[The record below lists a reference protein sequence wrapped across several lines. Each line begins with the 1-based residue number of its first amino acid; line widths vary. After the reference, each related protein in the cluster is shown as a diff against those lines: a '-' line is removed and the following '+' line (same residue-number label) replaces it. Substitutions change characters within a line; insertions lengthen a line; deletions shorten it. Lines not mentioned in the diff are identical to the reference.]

1 MVGTASSGAK
11 APFGD
16 PSWEIWG
23 VSSRHKHVT
32 RANRWFELHRLDG
45 EDQNWA
51 RQWRAALKGFT
62 GDIPELLMLYP
73 EPDLAPK
80 VTQYPYQ
87 RIIDRFGSFFN
98 TSSFS
103 WMMGLALDE
112 MVPQGTVAKP
122 GECEIAVYGVDMEYG
137 TEYRH
142 QRVGLRHYI
151 DVARVLGV
159 SVTRLANSGLAYEP
173 VPYPMWQDDPLLCKL
188 ELRNKAVRGT
198 LVDRNDAIRH
208 TRELICVTKGGLQEI
223 EMMQKPVPVLEGEDS
238 QPKPYDP
245 NERKMLLAK
254 QLDDLM
260 GTSAQISRDIVAN
273 EAIDAEQQWLKGYL
287 QP

>member
-1 MVGTASSGAK
+1 MRRIAMVGTASSGAK

-173 VPYPMWQDDPLLCKL
+173 VPYPMWQDDPLLGKL
-188 ELRNKAVRGT
+188 SLRSAQTRDNIKNFDDSLRLTRTMIAQNHAVRGSIEQSIQPSWDPQQR
-198 LVDRNDAIRH
+198 LKELD
-208 TRELICVTKGGLQEI
+208 RELEGLI
-223 EMMQKPVPVLEGEDS
+223 KTS
-238 QPKPYDP
+238 Q
-245 NERKMLLAK
+245 
-254 QLDDLM
+254 QLSKDVVHWTAVD
-260 GTSAQISRDIVAN
+260 
-273 EAIDAEQQWLKGYL
+273 EEQNWLFDYL

>member
-1 MVGTASSGAK
+1 MRRIAMVGTASSGAK

-173 VPYPMWQDDPLLCKL
+173 VPYPMWQDDPLLGKL
-188 ELRNKAVRGT
+188 SLRSAQTRDNIKNFDDSLRLTRTMIAQNHAVRGSIEQSIQPSWDPQQR
-198 LVDRNDAIRH
+198 LKELD
-208 TRELICVTKGGLQEI
+208 RELEGLI
-223 EMMQKPVPVLEGEDS
+223 KTS
-238 QPKPYDP
+238 Q
-245 NERKMLLAK
+245 
-254 QLDDLM
+254 QLSKDVVHWTAVD
-260 GTSAQISRDIVAN
+260 
-273 EAIDAEQQWLKGYL
+273 EEQSWLFDYL